1 MAPRK
6 KNQSIKASGATSSK
20 AAPLPDWVK
29 NGGKP
34 PPSTATAPV
43 QSRGTAR
50 NGKKDEGS
58 AAGAPAR
65 PPPLFPPGT
74 KTPQNLLNE
83 RIQKLY
89 KDWNKPEY
97 NPRPAKP
104 PGGQDVQDEEED
116 YSKYTPF
123 TKQDDGPPQPWT
135 CSITLTRPN
144 PKDRSVNEVVRLQ
157 PDERDERQKF
167 TDGQVMSKEM
177 ARHWGATYALFRL
190 FSHLSLALML
200 PPQFRDYWSALEDW
214 KKSLPAHTQALLF
227 AADPFAA
234 QEQARAAKRER
245 AAASAAA
252 STSGSSQGGRG
263 NGQLDETRLPKR
275 WKEAREVRMT
285 KSIRDWV
292 EEIIKRHS
300 AQLPDEEEEER
311 ELTEDGSSSV
321 PGPSSTPSVNVNAL
335 TAQLSQL
342 GFRKGYV
349 SAATSWLSRARKTGN
364 TTSKDP
370 LLASITGLP
379 DMEAAM
385 TYLTLY
391 VPEEDLPDRFKASK
405 TSTNEGFV
413 TATQRGH
420 SKEDALRLQ
429 WATDR
434 LVKTAGFPRNAVDD
448 AVLESA
454 SSSDSVEEDIG
465 KREVQAIQA
474 LSHRLASTEGGQSM
488 GSASSGTSAA
498 AARKEELT
506 VVTSILGNERIWS
519 IPQDERPLGFT
530 SSHED
535 GFDIIVAGP
544 SRSFLEGGDW
554 GKEEIRLRV
563 LWKHDAYPYEHQKW
577 PTFYI
582 ASPADSPSAPVLPAY
597 LRLALMQHLL
607 KGLAVNSE
615 WTQDSQAILPMVE
628 ALEEG
633 WRDIV
638 DGTKVKFEEVMA
650 GFVGRSRTP
659 AKQQSAS
666 SGASTPRR
674 NATNFQPAKPLRR
687 DATADAALAQ
697 HQQQFRA
704 SAAGQKLLSLR
715 STLPIAHHFKDIIS
729 VLSSHRLTLLTGS
742 TGSGKTTQLPQFIL
756 DAAIESGAGSECK
769 IIVTQPRRVSAMSI
783 AERVAHERGE
793 SIGDSIGWA
802 VRGERKVGRAN
813 RVLFTT
819 TGLLLRRMQNEPDL
833 ASISHLLI
841 DEIHERSLDS
851 DLLLLEICTLLKLN
865 PKIKVVLMSAT
876 IQKDKFVGYFSGRI
890 GGNGKVGSVD
900 VEGRIHPVE
909 DFYLEDFVRQ
919 TSYRPSSS
927 SFGYGRDTKGAG
939 PLKELRTDLS
949 AQGFSEGDI
958 TALEVLERERPG
970 TAVGAMDYE
979 LVGKAVRYV
988 ASREERK
995 EAANGDEL
1003 VGGILVFMS
1012 GVGEIR
1018 QAVESIRSAM
1028 QGSAIDVL
1036 PLHSNL
1042 SNDEQQQVFKPSR
1055 PGTRKVVVATNV
1067 AEASITIDG
1076 ITAVIDSGR
1085 VKETCYDPE
1094 SGLTRL
1100 VEQYTSRASAMQ
1112 RRGRAGRTRKGEC
1125 WKLFSRTLER
1135 CKMPEESKPEMTRVA
1150 LESVILHVL
1159 TMNKND
1165 VTAYLSSALDPP
1177 SLTSISS
1184 ALTNLSEA
1192 GAIRQLS
1199 RTSIATTALGRHL
1212 ANLPLDLRL
1221 GKLLILGCTFRC
1233 LGPLLTLA
1241 ALMSCKPLYS
1251 VPFERREE
1259 LSALRARKSESL
1271 NLKSDLLTDA
1281 FIFDEWASIKKGGG
1295 NNGDMR
1301 RFAQDH
1307 LLNFSTL
1314 RDVTSTRLDL
1324 LSNLQELG
1332 FVPRDYGRS
1341 QGAHVLDEHAREVTL
1356 LRGLLTASLW
1366 PSLIRIAHP
1375 ETKYNQSSSGTV
1387 ARESEAKQVRFF
1399 DNASDTGGRVFL
1411 HPSSILFSQN
1421 KFDASHLVVFQKA
1434 SAGKG
1439 NVSKAS
1445 AATEEKVYMRDATE
1459 SPVYSLLLLCGK
1471 LKIHHLK
1478 GGISISNA
1486 AAAAASAAPLAAAAS
1501 KDGKDAERDDNDA
1514 ASEGF
1519 IRLRAPARIGVLS
1532 SQLRRLLDAHL
1543 ARTFDREE
1551 GVNGEHGEELLEVM
1565 RALLEKDG
1573 MGGGVGGGDTGKVA

>member
-6 KNQSIKASGATSSK
+6 KSQAIKASGATSSK

-34 PPSTATAPV
+34 PPPSIPAAA
-43 QSRGTAR
+43 QQKSS
-50 NGKKDEGS
+50 GKKENGLNQTQQ
-58 AAGAPAR
+58 PPVR

-83 RIQKLY
+83 RIQKLF
-89 KDWNKPEY
+89 KDWNKAEY
-97 NPRPAKP
+97 HPRPVKSSSNK
-104 PGGQDVQDEEED
+104 DDDEDEYSED
-116 YSKYTPF
+116 YSKYTHF
-123 TKQDDGPPQPWT
+123 QGGGQQDDAQQPWT
-135 CSITLTRPN
+135 CSVVLSRPN
-144 PKDRSVNEVVRLQ
+144 PKDRSTNDVVRLQ

-167 TDGQVMSKEM
+167 TEGQVMSKEM

-214 KKSLPAHTQALLF
+214 KKSLPAHTQAILF
-227 AADPFAA
+227 ATDPFLA
-234 QEQARAAKRER
+234 QEQARAAKQER
-245 AAASAAA
+245 QSKMVAANSGAASSSGA
-252 STSGSSQGGRG
+252 SRG
-263 NGQLDETRLPKR
+263 ELDEERLPKR

-292 EEIIKRHS
+292 EDIVKRHS
-300 AQLPDEEEEER
+300 SQVPDDDED
-311 ELTEDGSSSV
+311 LLAEDGSSAV
-321 PGPSSTPSVNVNAL
+321 PMQANQQPPVDVNSL
-335 TAQLSQL
+335 TTQLSQL

-349 SAATSWLSRARKTGN
+349 TAATSWLMRARKSSSQDGN
-364 TTSKDP
+364 SSKDP
-370 LLASITGLP
+370 LLASIKGLP

-391 VPEEDLPDRFKASK
+391 VPEEDLPARFKASK

-413 TATQRGH
+413 TATQRGQT
-420 SKEDALRLQ
+420 KEDALKLQ
-429 WATDR
+429 RATDR
-434 LVKTAGFPRNAVDD
+434 LVKIAGFPRAAADD
-448 AVLESA
+448 AVLSGGDV
-454 SSSDSVEEDIG
+454 SGSEDIG
-465 KREVQAIQA
+465 SREAEAVRI
-474 LSHRLASTEGGQSM
+474 LSHRLLPNGQNTEAWSTSD
-488 GSASSGTSAA
+488 TSAKT
-498 AARKEELT
+498 ARKEELT
-506 VVTSILGNERIWS
+506 VITSILGNERIWS

-530 SSHED
+530 ASHED
-535 GFDIIVAGP
+535 GFDVVIAGP

-554 GKEEIRLRV
+554 GKEEIRLRI
-563 LWKHDAYPYEHQKW
+563 LWKYDAYPQQEQKW

-582 ASPADSPSAPVLPAY
+582 ASPAESPAAPTLPAY

-607 KGLAVNSE
+607 QGLTSNLE
-615 WTQDSQAILPMVE
+615 WTQDGQAILPMIE

-638 DGTKVKFEEVMA
+638 DAGKIKFEDVMA
-650 GFVGRSRTP
+650 GFVGRSKLP
-659 AKQQSAS
+659 SGQSAS
-666 SGASTPRR
+666 NSGTGTPR
-674 NATNFQPAKPLRR
+674 AKTSKFMPAKPLRR
-687 DATADAALAQ
+687 DTTIDDTLLR
-697 HQQQFRA
+697 QQQDFQSSA
-704 SAAGQKLLSLR
+704 SGQKLLSQR
-715 STLPIAHHFKDIIS
+715 NTLPIAHHYADIVS

-756 DAAIESGAGSECK
+756 DSAIESQCGSECK
-769 IIVTQPRRVSAMSI
+769 IVVTQPRRVSAMSI

-793 SIGDSIGWA
+793 RIGETIGWA
-802 VRGERKVGRAN
+802 VRGERKAGPAN
-813 RVLFTT
+813 RILFTT

-851 DLLLLEICTLLKLN
+851 DLLLLEIGTLLKLN

-876 IQKDKFVGYFSGRI
+876 IQKAKFVGYFSGRI
-890 GGNGKVGSVD
+890 GGNVGSID

-909 DFYLEDFVRQ
+909 DYYLEDFVRQ
-919 TSYRPSSS
+919 TAYRPSSS
-927 SFGYGRDTKGAG
+927 SFGYNRDTKGAG
-939 PLKELRTDLS
+939 PLKELRGELS
-949 AQGFSEGDI
+949 AEGFSEGDI
-958 TALEVLERERPG
+958 TALEVLERERSG

-979 LVGKAVRYV
+979 LVGRAVRHV
-988 ASREERK
+988 ASREEAK
-995 EAANGDEL
+995 ERESGDDL

-1018 QAVESIRSAM
+1018 QAVDSIRSAM
-1028 QGSAIDVL
+1028 QGSSIDVL
-1036 PLHSNL
+1036 ALHSNL

-1055 PGTRKVVVATNV
+1055 PGVRKVVVATNV

-1135 CKMPEESKPEMTRVA
+1135 RKMPEESKPEMTRVA
-1150 LESVILHVL
+1150 MESVILHVL

-1177 SLTSISS
+1177 SLVSISS
-1184 ALTNLSEA
+1184 ALTNLHET
-1192 GAIRQLS
+1192 GAIRQLAKN
-1199 RTSIATTALGRHL
+1199 TVTTTALGRHL

-1221 GKLLILGCTFRC
+1221 GKLLILGCTFQC

-1241 ALMSCKPLYS
+1241 SLMSCKPLYS

-1259 LSALRARKSESL
+1259 LSSLRAQKAERHD
-1271 NLKSDLLTDA
+1271 LKSDLLVDA
-1281 FIFDEWASIKKGGG
+1281 FIFDEWAGIRKNGGTSAE
-1295 NNGDMR
+1295 MK

-1324 LSNLQELG
+1324 LSNLQEIG
-1332 FVPRDYGRS
+1332 FVPRNYGKTN
-1341 QGAHVLDEHAREVTL
+1341 GVHPLDAHAPETSL

-1387 ARESEAKQVRFF
+1387 ARESEAKQVKFF
-1399 DNASDTGGRVFL
+1399 DNNSGGDGGGGRIFL
-1411 HPSSILFSQN
+1411 HPSSILFSRN
-1421 KFDASHLVVFQKA
+1421 SFDASHLVVFQKA
-1434 SAGKG
+1434 SAG
-1439 NVSKAS
+1439 AQ
-1445 AATEEKVYMRDATE
+1445 AAKSRSSGPSQQQRSEEKVYMRDATE

-1486 AAAAASAAPLAAAAS
+1486 AQQSNPDANTNADA
-1501 KDGKDAERDDNDA
+1501 DG
-1514 ASEGF
+1514 EGF

-1543 ARTFDREE
+1543 GRTFDGEE
-1551 GVNGEHGEELLEVM
+1551 VDATNKEESEELLEVM
-1565 RALLEKDG
+1565 RVLLEKDG
-1573 MGGGVGGGDTGKVA
+1573 MGAGVL